1 MGRTLVPGKQP
12 GRRTN
17 PADCFFPFLCYNFYM
32 KTVKDKV
39 VLITGAASGIGRL
52 MALDFA
58 RRGARIAVWD
68 INGEALQKLEA
79 EARQNGLDITG
90 MVCDAADR
98 EAVYR
103 QAAALAA
110 KLGPVDILINNAGVV
125 SGSTLLE
132 TPDEKIVKTF
142 AVNTLAPFWTCKAFL
157 PAMLERNA
165 GHIVNI
171 ASAAGII
178 GVTGL
183 ADYSASKFAVFG
195 FDEAIRMELR
205 RRKSAVRTTVVCPFF
220 IDTGMFRGV
229 QTRFPLLLPIL
240 KSEYAARKIVAAVLK
255 NRSRLVMPAFV
266 YSVFWLRLFPTAFL
280 DAVADFF
287 GISHSMDHFTGR
299 APAEGKN

>member
-1 MGRTLVPGKQP
+1 
-12 GRRTN
+12 
-17 PADCFFPFLCYNFYM
+17 M
-32 KTVKDKV
+32 KTVKDKL
-39 VLITGAASGIGRL
+39 VLITGAAGGIGRL

-58 RRGARIAVWD
+58 GRGAKVAAWD
-68 INGEALQKLEA
+68 LNREALDRLEA
-79 EARQNGLDITG
+79 EARQNGLAIWG

-103 QAAALAA
+103 QAGALIAE
-110 KLGPVDILINNAGVV
+110 LGPVDILVNNAGVV
-125 SGSTLLE
+125 SGSPLLE
-132 TPDEKIVKTF
+132 TADETILKTF
-142 AVNTLAPFWTCKAFL
+142 AVNTLALFWTCKAVL

-195 FDEAIRMELR
+195 FDEAMRMELR

-229 QTRFPLLLPIL
+229 RTRFPLLLPIL
-240 KSEYAARKIVAAVLK
+240 KPEYAARRIVGAALK
-255 NRSRLVMPAFV
+255 GRRRLIMPVFV
-266 YSVFWLRLFPTAFL
+266 YLVFWLRLLPTAIL
-280 DAVADFF
+280 DAMADFF

-299 APAEGKN
+299 TPAEGRA